1 VSGIFTIMK
10 KELRRFF
17 TDTRMLVTVLLLPG
31 LLIYVMYTVMGDAMG
46 NMFTVEEDYVYRVG
60 VAGDSDLL
68 VYMNADV
75 PVEYLDTRTGAY
87 TDTLEAAQ
95 DPMTMLKEGEL
106 DLYVV
111 FPDDFS
117 DAFAGSVQNLNLP
130 PHVAVYYNSNET
142 ASQGAYSLITALLEQ
157 LETHFRQKGFT
168 VNTDPSLVY
177 DAADADDTSAM
188 FFSMLMPM
196 FLTMLLFT
204 GAQAVAT
211 ESIAGEKERGTMATL
226 LVTPLKRSAIA
237 WGKIAALTIVA
248 VSSGLVT
255 TGFVVASLPKMMGG
269 MLEVETSLYS
279 VGDYILL
286 GLVLISTAV
295 VYVTLISLMSAF
307 AKSVKEAQALV
318 TPMMM
323 LVILLGLSSMFTQS
337 ADPAWYWYLI
347 PLYNS
352 VQSITGIFA
361 AAPDSVGILIT
372 TAVNLAAAGIGVWG
386 LARMMNSE
394 KVMFH

>member
-1 VSGIFTIMK
+1 M
-10 KELRRFF
+10 
-17 TDTRMLVTVLLLPG
+17 
-31 LLIYVMYTVMGDAMG
+31 
-46 NMFTVEEDYVYRVG
+46 YRVG

-68 VYMNADV
+68 VYMDVDV
-75 PVEYLDTRTGAY
+75 PVTYWDTRTETY
-87 TDTLEAAQ
+87 TDTVDGVS
-95 DPMTMLKEGEL
+95 DPMLLLQEGLL

-111 FPDDFS
+111 FPEDFS
-117 DAFAGSVQNLNLP
+117 EAFAGSVNHVNPP
-130 PHVAVYYNSNET
+130 PHVAVYFNSNET
-142 ASQGAYSLITALLEQ
+142 TSQGAYSLVTALLEQ

-168 VNTDPSLVY
+168 VNTDPTLTY
-177 DAADADDTSAM
+177 DAAASEDTSAM

-226 LVTPLKRSAIA
+226 LITPLKRSSIA
-237 WGKIAALTIVA
+237 WGKIAALTITAVA
-248 VSSGLVT
+248 SGVVT
-255 TGFVVASLPKMMGG
+255 TGFVVASLPKMMQG
-269 MLEVETSLYS
+269 MIAMETDLYS
-279 VGDYILL
+279 AGDYILL

-295 VYVTLISLMSAF
+295 VYVTVISLLSAF

-318 TPMMM
+318 TPLMMV
-323 LVILLGLSSMFTQS
+323 VILIGLTSMFTEGQTVE
-337 ADPAWYWYLI
+337 WFWYLV

-361 AAPDSVGILIT
+361 AEPDSLGIVIT
-372 TAVNLAAAGIGVWG
+372 TAVNLAAAGIGVFG
-386 LARMMNSE
+386 LSRMMNSE

>member
-1 VSGIFTIMK
+1 MK

-46 NMFTVEEDYVYRVG
+46 DMFTVEEDYVYRVG

-75 PVEYLDTRTGAY
+75 PVEYLDTRTWAY

-111 FPDDFS
+111 FPEDFS
-117 DAFAGSVQNLNLP
+117 DAFAGAVQNLNLP

-142 ASQGAYSLITALLEQ
+142 ASQGAYSLVTVLLEQ

-168 VNTDPSLVY
+168 VNTDPSLIY
-177 DAADADDTSAM
+177 DAADAEDTSAM

-226 LVTPLKRSAIA
+226 LITPLKRSSIA

-248 VSSGLVT
+248 MSSGIVT
-255 TGFVVASLPKMMGG
+255 TGFVIASLPKMMHG
-269 MLEVETSLYS
+269 MMEMETSMYTAE
-279 VGDYILL
+279 DYILL

-295 VYVTLISLMSAF
+295 VYVTLISLLSAF

-323 LVILLGLSSMFTQS
+323 LVILIGLSSMFTQS

-361 AAPDSVGILIT
+361 AEPDSVGILIT

-386 LARMMNSE
+386 LAKMMNSE

>member
-1 VSGIFTIMK
+1 MSGIFTIMK

-75 PVEYLDTRTGAY
+75 PVEYLDTRTWAY

-226 LVTPLKRSAIA
+226 LVTPLKRSSIA

-248 VSSGLVT
+248 VSSGIVT
-255 TGFVVASLPKMMGG
+255 TGFVVASLPKIMHG
-269 MLEVETSLYS
+269 MLEVEASLYS
-279 VGDYILL
+279 VVDYVLL

-323 LVILLGLSSMFTQS
+323 AVILIGLSSMFTQS

>member
-1 VSGIFTIMK
+1 MK

-31 LLIYVMYTVMGDAMG
+31 LLVYVMYSVMGDAMG
-46 NMFTVEEDYVYRVG
+46 NMFTVEDDYVYRVG

-68 VYMNADV
+68 VYMDVDV
-75 PVEYLDTRTGAY
+75 PVTYWDTRTETY
-87 TDTLEAAQ
+87 TDTVDGAS
-95 DPMTMLKEGEL
+95 DPMLLLQEGLL

-111 FPDDFS
+111 FPENFS
-117 DAFAGSVQNLNLP
+117 EAFAGSVNHVNPP
-130 PHVAVYYNSNET
+130 PHVAVYFNSNET
-142 ASQGAYSLITALLEQ
+142 ASQGAYSLVTALLEQ

-168 VNTDPSLVY
+168 VNTDPTLTY
-177 DAADADDTSAM
+177 DAAASEDTSAM

-226 LVTPLKRSAIA
+226 LITPLKRSSIA
-237 WGKIAALTIVA
+237 WGKIAALTITAVA
-248 VSSGLVT
+248 SGVVT
-255 TGFVVASLPKMMGG
+255 TGFVVASLPKMMQG
-269 MLEVETSLYS
+269 MITMETDLYS
-279 VGDYILL
+279 IGDYILL

-295 VYVTLISLMSAF
+295 VYVTVISLLSAF

-318 TPMMM
+318 TPLMMV
-323 LVILLGLSSMFTQS
+323 VILIGLTSMFTEGQTVE
-337 ADPAWYWYLI
+337 WFWYLV

-361 AAPDSVGILIT
+361 AEPDTLGIVIT
-372 TAVNLAAAGIGVWG
+372 TAVNLAAAGIGVFG
-386 LARMMNSE
+386 LSRMMNSE

>member
-1 VSGIFTIMK
+1 MSGIFTIMK

-46 NMFTVEEDYVYRVG
+46 DMFTVEEDYVYRVG

-75 PVEYLDTRTGAY
+75 PVEYLDTRTWAY

-111 FPDDFS
+111 FPEDFS
-117 DAFAGSVQNLNLP
+117 DAFAGAVQNLNLP

-142 ASQGAYSLITALLEQ
+142 ASQGAYSLVTVLLEQ

-168 VNTDPSLVY
+168 VNTDPSLIY
-177 DAADADDTSAM
+177 DAADAEDTSAM

-226 LVTPLKRSAIA
+226 LITPLKRSSIA

-248 VSSGLVT
+248 MSSGIVT
-255 TGFVVASLPKMMGG
+255 TGFVIASLPKMMHG
-269 MLEVETSLYS
+269 MMEMETSMYTAE
-279 VGDYILL
+279 DYILL

-295 VYVTLISLMSAF
+295 VYVTLISLLSAF

-323 LVILLGLSSMFTQS
+323 LVILIGLSSMFTQS

-361 AAPDSVGILIT
+361 AEPDSVGILIT

-386 LARMMNSE
+386 LAKMMNSE

>member
-46 NMFTVEEDYVYRVG
+46 DMFTVEEDYVYRVG

-75 PVEYLDTRTGAY
+75 PVEYLDTRTWAY
-87 TDTLEAAQ
+87 ADTLEAAH

-117 DAFAGSVQNLNLP
+117 DAFAGAVQNLNLP

-142 ASQGAYSLITALLEQ
+142 TSQGAYSLITVLLEQ

-177 DAADADDTSAM
+177 DAADTEDTSAM

-323 LVILLGLSSMFTQS
+323 LVILIGLSSMFTQS
-337 ADPAWYWYLI
+337 ASPAWYWYLI

-361 AAPDSVGILIT
+361 AEPDSVGILIT
-372 TAVNLAAAGIGVWG
+372 TAVNFAAAAAGVFG
-386 LARMMNSE
+386 LSRMMNSE

>member
-1 VSGIFTIMK
+1 MK

-31 LLIYVMYTVMGDAMG
+31 LLVYVMYSVMGDAMG

-68 VYMNADV
+68 VYMDVDV
-75 PVEYLDTRTGAY
+75 PVTYWDTRTETY
-87 TDTLEAAQ
+87 TDTVDGAS
-95 DPMTMLKEGEL
+95 DPMLLLQEGLL

-111 FPDDFS
+111 FPEDFS
-117 DAFAGSVQNLNLP
+117 EAFAGSVNHVNPP
-130 PHVAVYYNSNET
+130 PHVAVYFNSNET
-142 ASQGAYSLITALLEQ
+142 ASQGAYSLVTALLEQ

-168 VNTDPSLVY
+168 VNTDPTLTY
-177 DAADADDTSAM
+177 DAAASEDTSAM

-226 LVTPLKRSAIA
+226 LITPLKRSSIA
-237 WGKIAALTIVA
+237 WGKIAALTITAVA
-248 VSSGLVT
+248 SGVVT
-255 TGFVVASLPKMMGG
+255 TGFVVASLPKMMQG
-269 MLEVETSLYS
+269 MITMETDLYS
-279 VGDYILL
+279 IGDYILL

-295 VYVTLISLMSAF
+295 VYVTVISLLSAF

-318 TPMMM
+318 TPLMMV
-323 LVILLGLSSMFTQS
+323 VILIGLTSMFTEGQTVE
-337 ADPAWYWYLI
+337 WFWYLI

-361 AAPDSVGILIT
+361 AEPDSMGIVIT
-372 TAVNLAAAGIGVWG
+372 TAVNLAAAGIGVFG
-386 LARMMNSE
+386 LSRMMNSE

>member
-46 NMFTVEEDYVYRVG
+46 DMFTVEEDYVYRVG

-75 PVEYLDTRTGAY
+75 PVEYLDTRTWAY

-111 FPDDFS
+111 FPEDFS
-117 DAFAGSVQNLNLP
+117 DAFAGAVQNLNLP

-142 ASQGAYSLITALLEQ
+142 ASQGAYSLVTVLLEQ

-168 VNTDPSLVY
+168 VNTDPSLIY
-177 DAADADDTSAM
+177 DAADAEDTSAM

-226 LVTPLKRSAIA
+226 LITPLKRSSIA

-248 VSSGLVT
+248 MSSGIVT
-255 TGFVVASLPKMMGG
+255 TGFVIASLPKMMHG
-269 MLEVETSLYS
+269 MMEMETSMYTAE
-279 VGDYILL
+279 DYILL

-295 VYVTLISLMSAF
+295 VYVTLISLLSAF

-323 LVILLGLSSMFTQS
+323 LVILIGLSSMFTQS

-361 AAPDSVGILIT
+361 AEPDSVGILIT

-386 LARMMNSE
+386 LAKMMNSE

>member
-1 VSGIFTIMK
+1 MSGIFTIMK

-75 PVEYLDTRTGAY
+75 PVEYLDTWTGAY

-226 LVTPLKRSAIA
+226 LVTPLKRSSIA

-248 VSSGLVT
+248 VSSGIVT
-255 TGFVVASLPKMMGG
+255 TGFVVASLPKIMHG
-269 MLEVETSLYS
+269 MLEVEASLYS
-279 VGDYILL
+279 VVDYVLL

-323 LVILLGLSSMFTQS
+323 LVILIGLSSMFTQS

-361 AAPDSVGILIT
+361 AEPDSVGILIT

-386 LARMMNSE
+386 LAKMMNSE

>member
-1 VSGIFTIMK
+1 MSGIFVIMK

-31 LLIYVMYTVMGDAMG
+31 LLVYVMYSVMGDAMG
-46 NMFTVEEDYVYRVG
+46 NMFTVEDDYVYRVG

-68 VYMNADV
+68 VYMDVDV
-75 PVEYLDTRTGAY
+75 PVTYWDTRTETY
-87 TDTLEAAQ
+87 TDTVDGAS
-95 DPMTMLKEGEL
+95 DPMLLLQEGLL

-111 FPDDFS
+111 FPEDFS
-117 DAFAGSVQNLNLP
+117 EAFAGSVNHVNPP
-130 PHVAVYYNSNET
+130 PHVAVYFNSNET
-142 ASQGAYSLITALLEQ
+142 TSQGAYSLVTALLEQ

-168 VNTDPSLVY
+168 VNTDPTLTY
-177 DAADADDTSAM
+177 DAAASEDTSAM

-226 LVTPLKRSAIA
+226 LITPLKRSSIA
-237 WGKIAALTIVA
+237 WGKIAALTITAVA
-248 VSSGLVT
+248 SGVVT
-255 TGFVVASLPKMMGG
+255 TGFVVASLPKMMQG
-269 MLEVETSLYS
+269 MITMETDLYS
-279 VGDYILL
+279 IGDYILL

-295 VYVTLISLMSAF
+295 VYVTVISLLSAF

-318 TPMMM
+318 TPLMMV
-323 LVILLGLSSMFTQS
+323 VILIGLTSMFTEGQTVE
-337 ADPAWYWYLI
+337 WFWYLV

-361 AAPDSVGILIT
+361 AEPDTLGIVIT
-372 TAVNLAAAGIGVWG
+372 TAVNLAAAGIGVFG
-386 LARMMNSE
+386 LSRMMNSE

>member
-1 VSGIFTIMK
+1 
-10 KELRRFF
+10 
-17 TDTRMLVTVLLLPG
+17 
-31 LLIYVMYTVMGDAMG
+31 VMYTVMGDAMG
-46 NMFTVEEDYVYRVG
+46 DMFTVEEDYVYRVG

-75 PVEYLDTRTGAY
+75 PVEYLDTRTWAY
-87 TDTLEAAQ
+87 ADTLEAAH

-117 DAFAGSVQNLNLP
+117 DAFAGAVQNLNLP

-142 ASQGAYSLITALLEQ
+142 TSQGAYSLITVLLEQ

-177 DAADADDTSAM
+177 DAADTEDTSAM

-323 LVILLGLSSMFTQS
+323 LVILIGLSSMFTQS
-337 ADPAWYWYLI
+337 ASPAWYWYLI

-361 AAPDSVGILIT
+361 AEPDSVGILIT
-372 TAVNLAAAGIGVWG
+372 TAVNFAAAAAGVFG
-386 LARMMNSE
+386 LSRMMNSE

>member
-1 VSGIFTIMK
+1 MSGIFTIMK

-75 PVEYLDTRTGAY
+75 PVEYLDTRTWAY

-196 FLTMLLFT
+196 FLTMMLFT

-248 VSSGLVT
+248 VSSGTVT
-255 TGFVVASLPKMMGG
+255 TGFVVASLPKIMHG
-269 MLEVETSLYS
+269 MLEVEASLYS
-279 VGDYILL
+279 VVDYVLL
-286 GLVLISTAV
+286 GLVLVSTAV

>member
-1 VSGIFTIMK
+1 MK

-46 NMFTVEEDYVYRVG
+46 DMFMVEEDYVYRVG

-75 PVEYLDTRTGAY
+75 PVEYLDTRTWAY

-111 FPDDFS
+111 FPEDFS
-117 DAFAGSVQNLNLP
+117 DAFAGAVQNLNLP

-142 ASQGAYSLITALLEQ
+142 ASQGAYSLVTVLLEQ

-168 VNTDPSLVY
+168 VNTDPSLIY
-177 DAADADDTSAM
+177 DAADAEDTSAM

-226 LVTPLKRSAIA
+226 LITPLKRSSIA

-248 VSSGLVT
+248 MSSGIVT
-255 TGFVVASLPKMMGG
+255 TGFVIASLPKMMHG
-269 MLEVETSLYS
+269 MMEMETSMYTAK
-279 VGDYILL
+279 DYILL

-295 VYVTLISLMSAF
+295 VYVTLISLLSAF
-307 AKSVKEAQALV
+307 AKSVKETQALV

-323 LVILLGLSSMFTQS
+323 LVILIGLSSMFTQS

-361 AAPDSVGILIT
+361 AEPDSVGILIT

-386 LARMMNSE
+386 LAKMMNSE

>member
-1 VSGIFTIMK
+1 MSGIFVIMK

-31 LLIYVMYTVMGDAMG
+31 LLVYVMYSVMGDAMG
-46 NMFTVEEDYVYRVG
+46 NMFTVEDDYVYRVG

-68 VYMNADV
+68 VHMDADV
-75 PVEYLDTRTGAY
+75 PVTYWDTRTEKY
-87 TDTLEAAQ
+87 TDTVDGAS
-95 DPMTMLKEGEL
+95 DPMLLLQEGLL

-111 FPDDFS
+111 FPEDFS
-117 DAFAGSVQNLNLP
+117 EAFAGSVNHVNPP
-130 PHVAVYYNSNET
+130 PHVAVYFNSNET
-142 ASQGAYSLITALLEQ
+142 ASQGAYSLVTALLEQ

-168 VNTDPSLVY
+168 VNTDPTLTY
-177 DAADADDTSAM
+177 DAAASEDTSAM

-226 LVTPLKRSAIA
+226 LITPLKRSSIA
-237 WGKIAALTIVA
+237 WGKIAALTITAVA
-248 VSSGLVT
+248 SGVVT
-255 TGFVVASLPKMMGG
+255 TGFVVASLPKMMQG
-269 MLEVETSLYS
+269 MITMETDLYS
-279 VGDYILL
+279 IGDYILL

-295 VYVTLISLMSAF
+295 VYVTVISLLSAF

-318 TPMMM
+318 TPLMMV
-323 LVILLGLSSMFTQS
+323 VILIGLTSMLPEGQTVEWF
-337 ADPAWYWYLI
+337 WYLI

-361 AAPDSVGILIT
+361 AEPDSLGIVIT
-372 TAVNLAAAGIGVWG
+372 TAVNLAAAGIGVFG
-386 LARMMNSE
+386 LSRMMNSE

>member
-1 VSGIFTIMK
+1 MK

-75 PVEYLDTRTGAY
+75 PVEYLDTRTWAY

-177 DAADADDTSAM
+177 DAADAEDTSAM

-196 FLTMLLFT
+196 FLTMMLFT

-248 VSSGLVT
+248 VSSGIVT
-255 TGFVVASLPKMMGG
+255 TGFVVASLPKIMHG
-269 MLEVETSLYS
+269 MLEVEASLYS
-279 VGDYILL
+279 VVDYVLL

-323 LVILLGLSSMFTQS
+323 LVILLGLSSMFTQGS
-337 ADPAWYWYLI
+337 AVAWYWYLV

-361 AAPDSVGILIT
+361 AAPDSAGILIT
-372 TAVNLAAAGIGVWG
+372 TAVNFAAAAVGVFG
-386 LARMMNSE
+386 LSRMMNSE

>member
-1 VSGIFTIMK
+1 MSGIFTIMK

-46 NMFTVEEDYVYRVG
+46 DMFMVEEDYVYRVG

-75 PVEYLDTRTGAY
+75 PVEYLDTRTWAY

-111 FPDDFS
+111 FPEDFS
-117 DAFAGSVQNLNLP
+117 DAFAGAVQNLNLP

-226 LVTPLKRSAIA
+226 LVTPLKRSSIA

-248 VSSGLVT
+248 VSSGIVT
-255 TGFVVASLPKMMGG
+255 TGFVVASLPKIMHG
-269 MLEVETSLYS
+269 MLEVEASLYS
-279 VGDYILL
+279 VVDYVLL

-323 LVILLGLSSMFTQS
+323 LVILIGLSSMFTQS
-337 ADPAWYWYLI
+337 ASPAWYWYLI

-361 AAPDSVGILIT
+361 AEPDSVGILIT
-372 TAVNLAAAGIGVWG
+372 TAVNFAAAAAGVFG
-386 LARMMNSE
+386 LSRMMNSE